1 MKKQIILLCLIV
13 FSNFKTFSQIVTTFY
28 QKNPYEFK
36 IKSTSDFNIVNSSV
50 ATRVDV
56 KVSLLQNQKEIYVS
70 NYLNYTCQTGNNS
83 FLNINPTNEKFLSLN
98 SFAAMHGEL
107 SSGEYE
113 LCISVKD
120 VTTSEEINQ
129 NCFDISVST
138 LNPPFLIYPTDQ
150 STINILNPTLIWSPP
165 LGSKRNENFTYDLKL
180 VEQLNNQQSID
191 AINQNF
197 AILKLNNLNVTQLI
211 YPFNAQKLVN
221 GKSYSWQV
229 VARNSSGY
237 VANTEI
243 WTFTVKEDSLS
254 DEKVVFFESYVI
266 PKSELDGSFIN
277 IKNELRIDLNIMEN
291 PDIQY
296 QILDNNKNIIIDNER
311 QILKNMGNNK
321 FILDFGSSDVL
332 KNKNF
337 YIVKLIGRKNK
348 EGYIMFK
355 YYKVK

>member
-13 FSNFKTFSQIVTTFY
+13 FSNFKTFSQIVTTFS

-36 IKSTSDFNIVNSSV
+36 IKSTSDFNIVNSGV
-50 ATRVDV
+50 ATRVDI

-83 FLNINPTNEKFLSLN
+83 FLNIIPTNEKFLSLN

-120 VTTSEEINQ
+120 ITTSEEINQ
-129 NCFDISVST
+129 NCFDITVST
-138 LNPPFLIYPTDQ
+138 LNPPFLIYPTDL

-197 AILKLNNLNVTQLI
+197 AILKLSNLNSTQLI

-229 VARNSSGY
+229 VARNSNGY

-254 DEKVVFFESYVI
+254 DEKVVFFEGYILAKKAGIEGEINLKDEMKIYFEESYQ
-266 PKSELDGSFIN
+266 
-277 IKNELRIDLNIMEN
+277 LNNLTFEVLNASMQLIT
-291 PDIQY
+291 
-296 QILDNNKNIIIDNER
+296 KIDNESIVELGKNR
-311 QILKNMGNNK
+311 FLINLKNISQLQNK
-321 FILDFGSSDVL
+321 KTYFL
-332 KNKNF
+332 KAVNKNNQES
-337 YIVKLIGRKNK
+337 YLIKYKL
-348 EGYIMFK
+348 
-355 YYKVK
+355 YK